1 MDQVF
6 VPEKASKLVIRVKM
20 DSSSNPTVIQDES
33 EFSPVAIAILFI
45 VILLTA
51 GGGYYYSS
59 LDDGLL
65 MPEIETQHSVVEAL
79 PKIAFPKT
87 ELSKV
92 ELPKTIPVVE
102 AEISSSMMA
111 KEIIAPVEIENKT
124 ENVKPLEMIVEDEAA
139 ETPALVTL
147 AEVEILVEK
156 NIEPVVEPFT
166 ESAVVEPA
174 LTPEITPELTPT
186 LALVEGFS
194 TNIKRAQFTND
205 INQRE
210 PVDFVEGIVSAKSE
224 GIKRVYFFS
233 ELMGLKGQ
241 TIRHQWLRNNKL
253 ETELKFNVKGNRWR
267 VNSSKRLNPRA
278 VGNWQVNV
286 LNEAGNILVSKNFEY
301 K

>member
-6 VPEKASKLVIRVKM
+6 APEKASKLVIRVKM
-20 DSSSNPTVIQDES
+20 DASSNPSVIQDET

-45 VILLTA
+45 VVLLTA

-65 MPEIETQHSVVEAL
+65 IPEIETQNFVVEAL
-79 PKIAFPKT
+79 PKVLPETA
-87 ELSKV
+87 LSKTV
-92 ELPKTIPVVE
+92 LSKIEQSKTPEAIPVVE
-102 AEISSSMMA
+102 AEISSPMIA
-111 KEIIAPVEIENKT
+111 KEIIVPVEIENKI
-124 ENVKPLEMIVEDEAA
+124 EDVKPLEMVVEDEVV

-147 AEVEILVEK
+147 AEVEVLVEK
-156 NIEPVVEPFT
+156 NIESVIESVVVDAVLEPTRAPEKDF
-166 ESAVVEPA
+166 SA
-174 LTPEITPELTPT
+174 
-186 LALVEGFS
+186 
-194 TNIKRAQFTND
+194 NIKRAQFTND

-210 PVDFVEGIVSAKSE
+210 PVDFVEGIVPAKSE
-224 GIKRVYFFS
+224 GIKRMYFFS
-233 ELMGLKGQ
+233 ELLGLKGQ

-278 VGNWQVNV
+278 MGNWQVNV
-286 LNEAGNILVSKNFEY
+286 VNEAGNILISKNFEY